1 MFGLGMGELVI
12 ILVVVLLLFGAKK
25 VPQLGEGLGKA
36 IKGFK
41 KSVAEA
47 DALDVTPNEESEGTQ
62 APPPPQQVVNQPQ
75 ATQAVSPEEAVQQPV
90 ESTQPKQG

>member
-41 KSVAEA
+41 QGIK
-47 DALDVTPNEESEGTQ
+47 EEDG
-62 APPPPQQVVNQPQ
+62 
-75 ATQAVSPEEAVQQPV
+75 PEEIETKKP
-90 ESTQPKQG
+90 SDSD

>member
-41 KSVAEA
+41 QGIKEEDEKEKIEKSDTE
-47 DALDVTPNEESEGTQ
+47 
-62 APPPPQQVVNQPQ
+62 
-75 ATQAVSPEEAVQQPV
+75 
-90 ESTQPKQG
+90 

>member
-1 MFGLGMGELVI
+1 MDLEWGELVI

-41 KSVAEA
+41 QGIK
-47 DALDVTPNEESEGTQ
+47 EEDEPEKIDTKKTTDSE
-62 APPPPQQVVNQPQ
+62 
-75 ATQAVSPEEAVQQPV
+75 
-90 ESTQPKQG
+90 